1 MMKILK
7 VIIIIGMPL
16 LIISL
21 FLAGPAIKGK
31 LLFSAFILF
40 AVFERVWEGLYT
52 SKDKNSDKIEGD
64 WTLPISA
71 ISYIVLVIL
80 CLAEFYSLS
89 RIPNLVIGSIS
100 LCVYVGSVALRL
112 WSINSLGDQWSI
124 HIIGADKLNGQ
135 RHLVDKGPYR
145 YIRHPVYL
153 GIILEQISIPL
164 VVSLYYTAVIAA
176 CFAIPF
182 QIIKARLEEGE
193 MEKRLG
199 AVYKE
204 YINRTPRF
212 NIFNMRHI

>member
-1 MMKILK
+1 MKILK
-7 VIIIIGMPL
+7 VTIIIGMPL
-16 LIISL
+16 LVIAL

-31 LLFSAFILF
+31 LLFSAFILL
-40 AVFERVWEGLYT
+40 AVFERAWEGLCT
-52 SKDKNSDKIEGD
+52 SRDKDSDKIEGD

-71 ISYIVLVIL
+71 LSYIILVIL
-80 CLAEFYSLS
+80 CLAEFYSVP
-89 RIPNLVIGSIS
+89 RIPNLIIASMG
-100 LCVYVGSVALRL
+100 LCVYVSSIALRL

-135 RHLVDKGPYR
+135 RRLVCKGPYR

-164 VVSLYYTAVIAA
+164 AANLYYTAIIAA

-204 YINRTPRF
+204 YISKTPRF
-212 NIFNMRHI
+212 NIFNMRHA